1 MATGV
6 SGRQIVHD
14 HSGVVGRMEA
24 GVGRGQFVR
33 LVDGVEAECLRGLR
47 TEGVRPVGHGTHHL
61 AVAEIFGQQHG
72 VSGGEGHGG
81 RLESVK
87 RVDAAVDG

>member
-1 MATGV
+1 
-6 SGRQIVHD
+6 
-14 HSGVVGRMEA
+14 MEA